1 MDFLFLD
8 VLGQAFANVL
18 TPYNLLLIAI
28 GVLAGLIAGAVPGFT
43 IAMAVILTLPF
54 TFLMPPVQGLSMMMG
69 VFVGGLAGGL
79 VPGILVG
86 IPGTP
91 SSVATTFDGFPMA
104 RNGKPGLALGIG
116 IWSCFFG
123 GVFSAVLLAVF
134 APALSR
140 VGLEFGPWD
149 YFALVLF
156 ALTITAS
163 LAGTQLLKGL
173 IAGCIGLLIAAI
185 GEDSLNGVAR
195 LTFGFRELNQGFS
208 FLAVLIGLFAF
219 SQLLTDVRD
228 PEAARKP
235 MALADPSAAKVPH
248 LEAIRTILADKANLL
263 RSSLIGTLTGILP
276 AAGGSIANILAYDQA
291 KKASKTPEKFGTGT
305 PEGVVASESAN
316 NATAGGALIT
326 MMALG
331 IPGDVITAVML
342 GALLV
347 HNVAPSPSFIPNQ
360 PVLAYS
366 IIVAFFVANFM
377 MLFVQV
383 ISLRMFTIITRIPLY
398 ILASV
403 ILIYCAI
410 GVFNLNNVTFDIWAL
425 FAFGVLGYLMK
436 VHGFPIA
443 PVILGVVLGPVAE
456 QNLVRAVSVSSDWTL
471 FLTRPWSLFF
481 LTLAAFSAIFVWYQ
495 AQRYTHRWTLAYP
508 IALLG
513 SLSVP
518 MLMMPGMVRPGVG
531 IFLVA
536 LAIYLVWRR
545 QREGW
550 SLPQP

>member
-195 LTFGFRELNQGFS
+195 LTFDFRELNQGFS

-219 SQLLTDVRD
+219 SQLLSDVRD
-228 PEAARKP
+228 PESARKP

-248 LEAIRTILADKANLL
+248 LEAIRTILADKTNLV
-263 RSSLIGTLTGILP
+263 RSSLIGTLTGNLP

-291 KKASKTPEKFGTGT
+291 KKASKNPEKFGTGT
-305 PEGVVASESAN
+305 PEGIVAPEAAN

-383 ISLRMFTIITRIPLY
+383 FSLRVFTIITRIPLY

-425 FAFGVLGYLMK
+425 FAFGVLGYVMK
-436 VHGFPIA
+436 IHGFPIA

-456 QNLVRAVSVSSDWTL
+456 QNLVRAVSISSDWTL

-481 LTLAAFSAIFVWYQ
+481 MTLAAFSAIFVWYQ

-513 SLSVP
+513 TLSVP
-518 MLMMPGMVRPGVG
+518 MLMMPGLVRPSVGV
-531 IFLVA
+531 FLA
-536 LAIYLVWRR
+536 AFAIYLLWRR

>member
-195 LTFGFRELNQGFS
+195 LTFDFRELNQGFS

-219 SQLLTDVRD
+219 SQLLSDVRD
-228 PEAARKP
+228 PESARKP

-248 LEAIRTILADKANLL
+248 LEAIRTILADKTNLV

-291 KKASKTPEKFGTGT
+291 KKASKNPEKFGTGT
-305 PEGVVASESAN
+305 PEGIVAPEAAN

-383 ISLRMFTIITRIPLY
+383 FSLRVFTIITRIPLY

-425 FAFGVLGYLMK
+425 FAFGVLGYVMK
-436 VHGFPIA
+436 IHGFPIA

-456 QNLVRAVSVSSDWTL
+456 QNLVRAVSISSDWTL

-481 LTLAAFSAIFVWYQ
+481 MTLAAFSAIFVWYQ

-513 SLSVP
+513 TLSVP
-518 MLMMPGMVRPGVG
+518 MLMMPGLVRPSVGV
-531 IFLVA
+531 FLA
-536 LAIYLVWRR
+536 AFAIYLLWRR

>member
-1 MDFLFLD
+1 MELPFFEI
-8 VLGQAFANVL
+8 LGSAFGNVL
-18 TPYNLLLIAI
+18 TPYNLMLIAV
-28 GVLAGLIAGAVPGFT
+28 GVLAGLIAGSIPGFT

-54 TFLMPPVQGLSMMMG
+54 TFLMPPVEGLSMMMG

-79 VPGILVG
+79 IPGILVG

-104 RNGKPGLALGIG
+104 RAGKPGLALGIG

-123 GVFSAVLLAVF
+123 GIFSAVILAIF
-134 APALSR
+134 APALAR

-149 YFALVLF
+149 YFALVIF

-163 LAGTQLLKGL
+163 LAGEQLVKGL

-185 GEDSLNGVAR
+185 GEDSLNGVTR
-195 LTFGFRELNQGFS
+195 LTFGFDILDQGFS

-219 SQLLTDVRD
+219 SQLMGDIRDTDS
-228 PEAARKP
+228 ARRP
-235 MALADPSAAKVPH
+235 MALADPSAARVPH
-248 LEAIRTILADKANLL
+248 IESIRTIFANSGNLL
-263 RSSLIGTLTGILP
+263 RSSVIGTLVGVLP

-291 KKASKTPEKFGTGT
+291 KKASKTPERFGKGI
-305 PEGVVASESAN
+305 PEGVVAAESAN

-342 GALLV
+342 GALLA

-366 IIVAFFVANFM
+366 IIVAFFVANFI
-377 MLFVQV
+377 MLAVQ
-383 ISLRMFTIITRIPLY
+383 IFSLRIFTVVTKIPLY
-398 ILASV
+398 ALASV

-425 FAFGVLGYLMK
+425 FAFGVLGYIMK
-436 VHGFPIA
+436 VLGFPIA
-443 PVILGVVLGPVAE
+443 PIILGVVLGPIAE
-456 QNLVRAVSVSSDWTL
+456 ANLVRAVSVSSDPTL
-471 FLTRPWSLFF
+471 FITRPWSLFF
-481 LTLAAFSAIFVWYQ
+481 LILAGFSVLFVWYQ
-495 AQRYTHRWTLAYP
+495 AQRRSHRWTLAYP
-508 IALLG
+508 IALVIAI
-513 SLSVP
+513 SLP
-518 MLMMPGMVRPGVG
+518 ILMMPGTVRPVIGAALLLLG
-531 IFLVA
+531 AFL
-536 LAIYLVWRR
+536 LWRR
-545 QREGW
+545 WRIGW
-550 SLPQP
+550 VLPTD